1 LSIIEKAGGRLAQTK
16 SATLQQAARTVAE
29 APAQLDLPAKIEAPV
44 QIDLPPKIEAAAPL
58 DLPAKIVQP
67 PKSTSK
73 RVELNLS
80 KLQLEGMITPDG
92 ERSSVAEEFRAIKRS
107 LIMNALGGTGDSS
120 RPGNLIMVTSALPG
134 EGKTF
139 CSINLAISIAMEL
152 DHTVLLV
159 DADVARPSVLKRLGL
174 TADAGLLDV
183 LLDSKLDI
191 GDVMLK
197 TNVETLSILPSGNR
211 HRHSTELLA
220 SQSMNKLLIEI
231 ANRYKDRIVIFDS
244 PPLLVT
250 TESRALAT
258 QMGQIV
264 LVVEG
269 EKTTQSSL
277 KNALRQIE
285 TCSNISLI
293 YNKAKALRG
302 VESYGYYYE

>member
-1 LSIIEKAGGRLAQTK
+1 MSIIEKAGGRLAQSK
-16 SATLQQAARTVAE
+16 SAALQQAAPTVTQ
-29 APAQLDLPAKIEAPV
+29 APPQV
-44 QIDLPPKIEAAAPL
+44 
-58 DLPAKIVQP
+58 DLPAKIVEPPKADLPAKIVEP
-67 PKSTSK
+67 PKSTSA

-80 KLQLEGMITPDG
+80 KLHQEGMITPDG
-92 ERSSVAEEFRAIKRS
+92 DRSSVAEEFRAIKRS

-120 RPGNLIMVTSALPG
+120 KPGNLIMVTSALPG

-174 TADAGLLDV
+174 KADSGLLDV
-183 LLDSKLDI
+183 LLDSKLDV

-197 TNVETLSILPSGNR
+197 TNIETLSILPSGNR

-220 SQSMNKLLIEI
+220 SQAMNKLLIEI
-231 ANRYKDRIVIFDS
+231 AHRYKDRIVIFDS

-269 EKTTQSSL
+269 EKTTQASL

-285 TCSNISLI
+285 SCSNISLI
-293 YNKAKALRG
+293 YNKAKAFRG
-302 VESYGYYYE
+302 LENYGYYYE

>member
-1 LSIIEKAGGRLAQTK
+1 MSIIEKAGDRLAQSK
-16 SATLQQAARTVAE
+16 SATLQQTARTVT
-29 APAQLDLPAKIEAPV
+29 
-44 QIDLPPKIEAAAPL
+44 AAPPQA
-58 DLPAKIVQP
+58 DLAPQTVDS
-67 PKSTSK
+67 PKPTSK
-73 RVELNLS
+73 KVELNLA
-80 KLQLEGMITPDG
+80 KLQQDGMVTPQG

-107 LIMNALGGTGDSS
+107 LIMNAVEGMGDSS

-139 CSINLAISIAMEL
+139 CSINLAISIAMEM
-152 DHTVLLV
+152 DRTVLLV

-174 TADAGLLDV
+174 QAEAGLLDI
-183 LLDSKLDI
+183 LLDSKLDVA
-191 GDVMLK
+191 DVMLK
-197 TNVETLSILPSGNR
+197 TNIETLSILPSGNR

-220 SQSMNKLLIEI
+220 SQAMSKLLNEI
-231 ANRYKDRIVIFDS
+231 AHRYSDRIVIFDS

-269 EKTTQSSL
+269 EKTTQNSL

-285 TCSNISLI
+285 SCPNISLI
-293 YNKAKALRG
+293 YNKAKAFRG
-302 VESYGYYYE
+302 LENYGYYYD

>member
-1 LSIIEKAGGRLAQTK
+1 
-16 SATLQQAARTVAE
+16 LQQTAAAVSE
-29 APAQLDLPAKIEAPV
+29 APPRIEPRHNVEPSNNADLPHNAEPHRNVELPHNVEPAQKIE
-44 QIDLPPKIEAAAPL
+44 LPSKIAAP
-58 DLPAKIVQP
+58 A
-67 PKSTSK
+67 KSTSK

-107 LIMNALGGTGDSS
+107 LIMNALGGTGDST

-174 TADAGLLDV
+174 QADAGLLDV

-220 SQSMNKLLIEI
+220 SQAMNKLLIEI
-231 ANRYKDRIVIFDS
+231 AHRYKDRIVIFDS

-264 LVVEG
+264 LVIEG

-277 KNALRQIE
+277 KNALHQIE
-285 TCSNISLI
+285 SCSNISLI
-293 YNKAKALRG
+293 YNKAKAFKGL
-302 VESYGYYYE
+302 ESYGYYYE